1 LEKLATSGDVS
12 LGGLQHK
19 QRFINVLNK
28 QIEQKNEALNEK
40 QSEIDRLKESMEVLN
55 ENLNKV

>member
-1 LEKLATSGDVS
+1 MEKLATSGDVS

-19 QRFINVLNK
+19 QRLINVLNK